1 MTSAGARIGDPS
13 RVCSAP
19 SSARTSLSH
28 ASKSPE
34 PVSVTPSTDSVLPK
48 NAQGIV
54 ASDSPR
60 AFAAF
65 DAAAHI
71 RFSTWFAPYPRYER
85 TYTLRFSSRR
95 SAGGRPRSSGD
106 KILDVGSATIC
117 ALPPPTS
124 SAPTVWGTASASG
137 APTEVMSRPESW
149 FAASHAKNPSSSP
162 SIVRKCDRSFSTRS
176 PPPSNPRRN
185 LVRLDTTLATDA
197 HSALCSSSDS
207 TRTPAVAQRYSGV
220 ASRSSAGT
228 LASARSSIGT
238 IASATASSPAP
249 ASDASGV
256 CPFTFLPIAR
266 SWNRGLA
273 APGTISNVCARHP
286 VDPAS
291 TITTC
296 RGASDPHIASADAST
311 YDEALHGRAR
321 ADAKTR
327 RAAKTTP
334 RSKPQTTIAR

>member
-1 MTSAGARIGDPS
+1 M
-13 RVCSAP
+13 
-19 SSARTSLSH
+19 
-28 ASKSPE
+28 
-34 PVSVTPSTDSVLPK
+34 PVSVTPSTASVLPK
-48 NAQGIV
+48 NAQGIEV
-54 ASDSPR
+54 SDSPR
-60 AFAAF
+60 AFAAAA
-65 DAAAHI
+65 AAAHI

-106 KILDVGSATIC
+106 KILDAGSATIC

-124 SAPTVWGTASASG
+124 SAPTVCGTASASG

-162 SIVRKCDRSFSTRS
+162 SIVRKCDLSFSTRS

-197 HSALCSSSDS
+197 HSALCSSSDR

-220 ASRSSAGT
+220 ALRSSAGT
-228 LASARSSIGT
+228 FASACSSIGT
-238 IASATASSPAP
+238 MAFATSSSPTP

-296 RGASDPHIASADAST
+296 RGASPHIASADAST
-311 YDEALHGRAR
+311 YDDALPRAR

-327 RAAKTTP
+327 RAAKTAP
-334 RSKPQTTIAR
+334 RSKPQMTIAR